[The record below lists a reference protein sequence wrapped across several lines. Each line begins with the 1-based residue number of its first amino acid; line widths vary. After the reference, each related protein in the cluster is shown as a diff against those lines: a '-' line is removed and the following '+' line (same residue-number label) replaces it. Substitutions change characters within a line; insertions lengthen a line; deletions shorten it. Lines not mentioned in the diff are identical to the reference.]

1 MVHHQGE
8 LFVFH
13 LFLLLL
19 LLLLLIIISLGKSL
33 QCIDLFV
40 EAEGRVKMGG
50 MGWGGD
56 DN

>member
-13 LFLLLL
+13 LF

-50 MGWGGD
+50 MGWGGMIIKV
-56 DN
+56 